1 MNRGQS
7 SVVVQKQ
14 GILSRILSTVII
26 FAVTCVVVC
35 GAVAGLYFVFPE
47 KVGPML
53 KVFGI
58 STESPVLQSRQIML
72 PRLRK

>member
-35 GAVAGLYFVFPE
+35 GAVAGLYFVFPA
-47 KVGPML
+47 KVAPHAQG
-53 KVFGI
+53 F
-58 STESPVLQSRQIML
+58 RNFN
-72 PRLRK
+72 